1 MCNFTLVLQQQ
12 VLVQLVESPQL
23 LEVVVVLQMLVQQQQ
38 VQEVEQQEQIRQQ
51 IPDPDLG
58 PVHHHCP
65 LLALHRPLQSR
76 DQQSASEQF

>member
-38 VQEVEQQEQIRQQ
+38 VEQQEQIRQQ

-65 LLALHRPLQSR
+65 LLALHRPLQSK
-76 DQQSASEQF
+76 DQQSASVQF